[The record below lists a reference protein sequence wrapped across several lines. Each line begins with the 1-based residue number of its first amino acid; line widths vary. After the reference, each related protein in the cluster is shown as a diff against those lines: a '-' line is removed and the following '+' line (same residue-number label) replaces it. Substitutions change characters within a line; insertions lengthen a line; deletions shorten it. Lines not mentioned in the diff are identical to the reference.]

1 MRFIRNFVGKFDKM
15 DALSVIKK
23 PIEDELEEFGRR
35 FSGAVRSSTP
45 LLNEVWAYIRQ
56 RTGKMM
62 RPMLTLLTAKLC
74 GGVTH
79 ETYCAAISLE
89 LLHTAS
95 LVHDDVVDESD
106 ERRGQASVNAVYNNK
121 VSVLVGDFLLATSL
135 KFAASVSARGV
146 NIVCALGQ
154 QLSEGELIQLQNTS
168 ASHFSEESYF
178 EVIDKKTAALFA
190 ACAEA
195 GAVSAGATEVQV
207 DVSRR
212 FGETVGMIFQ
222 IKDDLFDYFPSDEVG
237 KPWGNDMREGKLTL
251 PALYVLNHVADE
263 KMRRIALRVRSLQ
276 ASEEEIASL
285 IAFVKDN
292 GGVDYAV
299 QKMQEL
305 REVAL
310 RYLPVNAPAGVCEA
324 LTAYVDYVIGRVK

>member
-1 MRFIRNFVGKFDKM
+1 M
-15 DALSVIKK
+15 DAVSVIKK
-23 PIEDELEEFGRR
+23 PIEEELVEFSRR
-35 FSGAVRSSTP
+35 FSGAVQSSNP

-56 RTGKMM
+56 RSGKMM
-62 RPMLTLLTAKLC
+62 RPMLTLLTAKLW

-195 GAVSAGATEVQV
+195 GAVSAGATEDQV
-207 DVSRR
+207 DATRKL
-212 FGETVGMIFQ
+212 GEIIGMIFQ
-222 IKDDLFDYFPSDEVG
+222 IKDDLFDYFPSEEVG

-251 PALYVLNHVADE
+251 PALYVLNQVQDE
-263 KMRRIALRVRSLQ
+263 RMHNTALRVRSLQ
-276 ASEEEIASL
+276 ASEEEIAGL

-292 GGVDYAV
+292 GGIAYAE

-305 REVAL
+305 RLLAL
-310 RYLPVNAPAGVCEA
+310 QQLPQNAPAGVREA
-324 LTAYVDYVIGRVK
+324 LAAYVDYVIGRSK